1 LSGGSA
7 ALLMRRW
14 QRWPPLRNA
23 PPSTSQLVTLQIW
36 DTAGQE
42 RFQSLGQAFYRGA
55 CVIYFLRARRR
66 LGCARA
72 ARATTRVPPPALF
85 PLPQRRVRAGIRR
98 AEHGVV

>member
-55 CVIYFLRARRR
+55 
-66 LGCARA
+66 
-72 ARATTRVPPPALF
+72 
-85 PLPQRRVRAGIRR
+85 
-98 AEHGVV
+98 